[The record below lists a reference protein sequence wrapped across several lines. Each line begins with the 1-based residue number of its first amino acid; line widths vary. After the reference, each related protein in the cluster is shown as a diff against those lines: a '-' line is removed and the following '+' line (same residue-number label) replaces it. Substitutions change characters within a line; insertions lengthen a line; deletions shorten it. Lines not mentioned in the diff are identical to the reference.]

1 MAYRYI
7 SCSIARRFGPH
18 VCKGEILL
26 STYNGHLQLRNP
38 LLSWYCRYIIVNLFF
53 YCVIYWCHYGALFK
67 KGDRVL
73 FGFSKPSD
81 RSCNLSLLHLYRKH
95 NKSSILIKT
104 TWRRHTRETVWWVL
118 VTSTSWC
125 THHFICTHSSQIIL
139 ELGENTYDI
148 LLLKKPV
155 SVKHLRQLCVVVN
168 KTERLQWM
176 LSSGFW
182 C

>member
-95 NKSSILIKT
+95 NNSSISIKT
-104 TWRRHTRETVWWVL
+104 ATWRRLTRETVFWVL
-118 VTSTSWC
+118 VTSASWC
-125 THHFICTHSSQIIL
+125 THHSICTHNSQIIL
-139 ELGENTYDI
+139 ELGENTYHFI
-148 LLLKKPV
+148 
-155 SVKHLRQLCVVVN
+155 
-168 KTERLQWM
+168 T
-176 LSSGFW
+176 
-182 C
+182 